1 MPDFHN
7 VHSLVSFNRQS
18 TLSTRPPALKKITTV
33 ASLNNTTATIASR
46 IMPPPLRPERSLS
59 SAASQSFPFRNHADS
74 KFIRSIQKIAPFSI
88 AQKRPSSVME
98 ITCGRKEQVKSK
110 RFDPSWGASDIL
122 KSGSEAR
129 HNAKVKKSIQKNAT
143 QLLEKLSLQ
152 TKEKSESEKAKENLL
167 SCIREEG
174 RWDHDA
180 IDIAVDALANACNIR
195 IRIYDAD
202 VGMIADAGQEQNAQR
217 TINLQRVRIRGYEH
231 YQFIDNAG
239 YVHDVAADGNCLFRS
254 VSMALYGDQDSWIYL
269 RGQTADHIENHYDIY
284 REFVRVAPLER
295 APDITGQE
303 KKLEDLLPDLTLSKP
318 HVKDTILDNFSTSL
332 QKDLCSFIGKN
343 LTPSQVITEKDLRIL
358 RNVLHH
364 FLSIYDANR
373 LAGIKEAIAN
383 WIDDPVEQKRIFG
396 HLQRQMERAQEGLHN
411 LDFKEQ
417 VSRQKIKE
425 MSSLKIFADAIN
437 NDLVTVLLEPGIN
450 PHQLLAF
457 LEQAEAATLIQ
468 KTGLLGTALE
478 DLGEIVRDAEEDP
491 DLPEDCLR
499 IKESAV
505 QEQIENLKECFEKDL
520 IELAHF
526 VNNIDFEGHFFLNE
540 RQLDENYS
548 IENYNY
554 TDNLDDVVA
563 RDGVI
568 KEDLVANR
576 NRRLLELRYM
586 QRLPMNNLQENA
598 EYNSP
603 LFMMRSIINPE
614 ERGLYYDG
622 NLSEKSIRHHL
633 SNNRAARMASLRQH
647 MIAAPFILGE
657 GLPITDMN
665 LEGLPYGDK
674 GLSYKMLREE
684 LIDNLAISIFR
695 LNRIGLWSN
704 LHIPEITRTG
714 KIDFHWMDGLSDDS
728 LELLFHA
735 FRNPEKNDDY
745 DSLLLLTSL
754 KNIGKKLNGEKFD
767 EHQIGKLI
775 QDGLYPYTLE
785 RLSLKLDD
793 LAYLLFLFPNGVDGG
808 RGILDIAAKINEERA
823 EGEPPYHPH
832 ADWKKLVSSLA
843 LDKTRRASFAERFQ
857 VLQAT
862 IDAITGPQLYSY
874 LARHVNI
881 MVIEENAVHDFVAY
895 YQPNGVVSFIPPADQ
910 PNEPWLLLRPDYLEV
925 YDGEGVSL
933 GEFFRFENTSFSA
946 LRAIIDSEASIFY
959 DTYGRLPTD
968 SENREALER
977 LAKQI
982 LALHKAQETRQNSV

>member
-7 VHSLVSFNRQS
+7 VHSLVNFNRQS
-18 TLSTRPPALKKITTV
+18 TLSIRPPALKKITTV
-33 ASLNNTTATIASR
+33 ASLNNTTASIASR
-46 IMPPPLRPERSLS
+46 IMPPALRPERNLS

-98 ITCGRKEQVKSK
+98 ITRGRKEQVKSK

-122 KSGSEAR
+122 KSGSKAR
-129 HNAKVKKSIQKNAT
+129 YNAKVKKSIQKNAT
-143 QLLEKLSLQ
+143 QLLEKLSSQ
-152 TKEKSESEKAKENLL
+152 TKEKSESEKEKENLL

-284 REFVRVAPLER
+284 REFVRVAPLEL

-318 HVKDTILDNFSTSL
+318 HVKDIILDNFLTTL
-332 QKDLCSFIGKN
+332 QKDLRSFIGRSA
-343 LTPSQVITEKDLRIL
+343 TPSQIVSEKDQRIL
-358 RNVLHH
+358 RNALHH
-364 FLSIYDANR
+364 FLSIYDASR
-373 LAGIKEAIAN
+373 FQGIKETIAYLK
-383 WIDDPVEQKRIFG
+383 PVEQKRILG
-396 HLQRQMERAQEGLHN
+396 RLQYRIERAQDGEYN
-411 LDFKEQ
+411 LELNEQ
-417 VSRQKIKE
+417 ASRQKVRE
-425 MSSLKIFADAIN
+425 MASLKILANAITH
-437 NDLVTVLLEPGIN
+437 DLVTVLLETGIS

-457 LEQAEAATLIQ
+457 IELTEAATLLQ
-468 KTGLLGTALE
+468 EGQLLGTALE
-478 DLGEIVRDAEEDP
+478 DLGEIVLEMEKDP
-491 DLPEDCLR
+491 DLPEDCQR
-499 IKESAV
+499 IREPAV
-505 QEQIENLKECFEKDL
+505 QEKIDNLKECFEKDL

-540 RQLDENYS
+540 QQLDENYS
-548 IENYNY
+548 AENYNY
-554 TDNLDDVVA
+554 TDNLEVVLA
-563 RDGVI
+563 REGVI
-568 KEDLVANR
+568 KEHLIANR
-576 NRRLLELRYM
+576 VRRLLEHRHL
-586 QRLPMNNLQENA
+586 QRLPMSNLHEDA
-598 EYNSP
+598 AYNSP
-603 LFMMRSIINPE
+603 LFMTRSVINPE

-622 NLSEKSIRHHL
+622 RLSVKNLKHHL
-633 SNNRAARMASLRQH
+633 RNNRAARLASLRQH
-647 MIAAPFILGE
+647 MIGAPFILGE
-657 GLPITDMN
+657 GKPVTGMN
-665 LEGLPYGDK
+665 LDGLDYGDK
-674 GLSYKMLREE
+674 GLSYKFLYQE
-684 LIDNLAISIFR
+684 LIDNRNISIFR

-704 LHIPEITRTG
+704 TIISKITKTG
-714 KIDFHWMDGLSDDS
+714 MLDFHWMDDFPDDV
-728 LELLFHA
+728 LELLFCA
-735 FRNPEKNDDY
+735 FRNPEQNGDH
-745 DSLLLLTSL
+745 DSLLLFSALQR
-754 KNIGKKLNGEKFD
+754 IGKKLNGDKFD
-767 EHQIGKLI
+767 EHQFGKLI

-785 RLSLKLDD
+785 KLSLKVDE

-808 RGILDIAAKINEERA
+808 RGILDIAALINQEPV
-823 EGEPPYHPH
+823 EGEIPYNPH
-832 ADWKKLVSSLA
+832 ADWKKLVTSLA
-843 LDKTRRASFAERFQ
+843 MDKTWRARLEERLQ
-857 VLQAT
+857 VLQTA
-862 IDAITGPQLYSY
+862 IDDIPWERLCHY
-874 LARHVNI
+874 LARHTNI
-881 MVIEENAVHDFVAY
+881 MVVEQNQVRDFVAD

-933 GEFFRFENTSFSA
+933 GEFFRFENTGFSA

-959 DTYGRLPTD
+959 DTHGRFPTD

-982 LALHKAQETRQNSV
+982 LALHKAQETRQNSI